1 MTEPIKLP
9 PLPLEDALKR
19 AYYYTEAGE
28 WRYPET
34 CNEWDRWHA
43 VAKVA
48 TLAVEQATADLRA
61 ELARVTESARTTIKQ
76 MRDEGMRAEAECD
89 KLRAEVDALKRRLGQ
104 HDSCNGVMSESGYVP
119 ECAHLRAEVER
130 LRADLLGAKVVAEQ
144 RRIDAAKAEAEVE
157 RLREMAGKWESLF
170 QAQARLSEIAQKR
183 ADKLR
188 AEVER
193 LRAATRAWE
202 AEAFRRQKE
211 VERLRAVISNAA
223 HKLEQQRVWGGMD
236 WTYPLMHPRVW
247 RAVLEQLDAALK
259 EPTP

>member
-130 LRADLLGAKVVAEQ
+130 LRAEL
-144 RRIDAAKAEAEVE
+144 
-157 RLREMAGKWESLF
+157 
-170 QAQARLSEIAQKR
+170 ARLTTLRPASEWDGETYVLWWR
-183 ADKLR
+183 EWD
-188 AEVER
+188 
-193 LRAATRAWE
+193 E
-202 AEAFRRQKE
+202 AGWVIDSVSDSQQSDYWTPAF
-211 VERLRAVISNAA
+211 
-223 HKLEQQRVWGGMD
+223 
-236 WTYPLMHPRVW
+236 
-247 RAVLEQLDAALK
+247 DAKGSA
-259 EPTP
+259 